1 MRSFTLQKSALC
13 DSLPEFDCIFCEKPA
28 LRSSEAANTA
38 AGRTFEVFCKTCGAR
53 QTITVKCC
61 ANGKHW
67 EMTEG

>member
-1 MRSFTLQKSALC
+1 MISFTLRKPAPC

-53 QTITVKCC
+53 QTITATCR
-61 ANGKHW
+61 ADGKHW
-67 EMTEG
+67 ELAED